1 MATVTSS
8 TFDSDFKAYMTYSTS
23 STNTSYKVS
32 VSAAGVYQSCTWSS
46 YPWKTT
52 LSATNQS
59 SKSGTKATTR
69 LSKGYHEIVDGSFSW
84 TRKTSSYSVTVKVTT
99 KQNMSG
105 GGSGSKSVTFT
116 VPALPSYT
124 ISYNA
129 NGGSGAPSSQKKYY
143 GKSIALSTTKP
154 TRTGYTFLGWS
165 TSSAATSATW
175 SAGGSYTTNAS
186 DTLYAVWR
194 ANTYTVSFNANG
206 GTSGSVTGLT
216 KTYDKALTLP
226 TSAQSPTRKN
236 YAFQGW
242 SMSPSASTATWTAGS
257 SYSVNITANTTLY
270 AVWKA
275 TYVPSTIS
283 KLSAKRTNSSG
294 AEADEGTYGVVTF
307 VWNNGTISGSA
318 ITPSSIIVQCK
329 AVGATSW
336 NTVYTASSF
345 TNKTITTPAFK
356 NGSAALSAETQYDI
370 KVTITDSYG
379 TTTASTF
386 ISKAQYIIDVDP
398 NGNGIAFGAAC
409 SRTGLSTSWNMYMD
423 NDKALYSGSSDRTN
437 WYSMAEL
444 NTSNTFHFGYGGYN
458 NNFGNTY
465 YNGNTVKIRSRSD
478 VDIWSENSGV
488 DIVANGEMALTSNVN
503 KIVLTS
509 GTDLE
514 LRPSGDI
521 TMYPKGGTTDY
532 QLYYAAGRSINYHFY
547 SGAFV
552 SNSSKS
558 VYFTIHLSR
567 PLVNSPTITVGS
579 YSSGGFIVRQ
589 NGKYLFG
596 SASGTYKKPS
606 SYTVTGFTNN
616 YIYVRADFS
625 ATTNA
630 TNNDACGID
639 WYGTITFS

>member
-8 TFDSDFKAYMTYSTS
+8 TFNDDFKAYMTYSTS
-23 STNTSYKVS
+23 STSTSYKVS
-32 VSAAGVYQSCTWSS
+32 ISAAGVYIGCSYAS

-52 LSATNQS
+52 LSATDKS
-59 SKSGTKATTR
+59 SISGTKSTTR
-69 LSKGYHEIVDGSFSW
+69 LTKGYHEVKDGSFSW
-84 TRKTSSYSVTVKVTT
+84 TRKTSAYNVTVKVTT
-99 KQNMSG
+99 KKNISG

-124 ISYNA
+124 ISYNS

-143 GKSIALSTTKP
+143 GKTLTLSSTKP
-154 TRTGYTFLGWS
+154 VRTGYTFLGWS
-165 TSSAATSATW
+165 WSSSATSATW
-175 SAGGSYTTNAS
+175 SAGESYTTNAS
-186 DTLYAVWR
+186 DTLYAVWK
-194 ANTYTVSFNANG
+194 ANTYTVYFNPNG
-206 GTSGSVTGLT
+206 GNSGSVTGLT
-216 KTYDKALTLP
+216 KTYGKALTLP

-236 YAFQGW
+236 YKFLGW
-242 SMSPSASTATWTAGS
+242 STSSSATSATWTAGS

-270 AVWKA
+270 AVWEA
-275 TYVPSTIS
+275 AYIPAAIS
-283 KLSAKRTNSSG
+283 KLSAIRTNSSG
-294 AEADEGTYGVVTF
+294 TEDDEGVYGVATF
-307 VWNNGTISGSA
+307 VWNNGSLSGSA

-329 AVGATSW
+329 AVGTSSW

-345 TNKTITTPAFK
+345 TNKTITTPVFK

-370 KVTITDSYG
+370 KVTITDSYN
-379 TTTASTF
+379 TISATTF

-423 NDKALYSGSSDRTN
+423 NDKALYSGSSDRTK

-444 NTSNTFHFGYGGYN
+444 NTSDTFHFGYGGYN

-488 DIVANGEMALTSNVN
+488 GIVANGPMTLTSNVN

-509 GTDLE
+509 ATDLE
-514 LRPSGDI
+514 LRSSGDI
-521 TMYPKGGTTDY
+521 NMFPKGGTTDY
-532 QLYYAAGRSINYHFY
+532 QLYYAAGKSINYHIT
-547 SGAFV
+547 GAGYI
-552 SNSSKS
+552 SNAKKS
-558 VYFTIHLSR
+558 LYFTAYFSR
-567 PLVNSPTITVGS
+567 PIVNAATVTVAS
-579 YSSGGFIVRQ
+579 YTDGGFRVRQ

-596 SASGTYKKPS
+596 SDNAYKKPS
-606 SYTVTGFTNN
+606 SYSVTAVNNN
-616 YIYVRADFS
+616 YIRIRADFS
-625 ATTNA
+625 STTNA
-630 TNNDACGID
+630 VNNDACGFE

>member
-1 MATVTSS
+1 MATVLSS
-8 TFDSDFKAYMTYSTS
+8 TFDGDFKAYMTYSTS
-23 STNTSYKVS
+23 STSTSYKVS
-32 VSAAGVYQSCTWSS
+32 VSAAGVYQSCSWSN

-52 LSATNQS
+52 LSATS
-59 SKSGTKATTR
+59 KTSKSGTKGTTR
-69 LSKGYHEIVDGSFSW
+69 LSSGYHEIVDGSFSW
-84 TRKTSSYSVTVKVTT
+84 ERKTSSYSVTVKVTT
-99 KQNMSG
+99 KKNTSG
-105 GGSGSKSVTFT
+105 GGSRSKSVTFT

-124 ISYNA
+124 ISYNS

-143 GKSIALSTTKP
+143 GKTLTLSSTKP
-154 TRTGYTFLGWS
+154 VRTGYTFLGWS
-165 TSSAATSATW
+165 WSSSATSATW

-186 DTLYAVWR
+186 DTLYAVWK
-194 ANTYTVSFNANG
+194 ANTYTVYFNSNG
-206 GTSGSVTGLT
+206 GNSGSVTGLT

-236 YAFQGW
+236 YTFLGW
-242 SMSPSASTATWTAGS
+242 STSSSATSATWTAGS
-257 SYSVNITANTTLY
+257 SYSVNITADTTLY

-275 TYVPSTIS
+275 AYVPSTIT

-294 AEADEGTYGVVTF
+294 AEADEGTYGAVTF
-307 VWNNGTISGSA
+307 NWNNGSLSGSA

-370 KVTITDSYG
+370 KATITDSYG
-379 TTTASTF
+379 TTSASTF
-386 ISKAQYIIDVDP
+386 ISKAQYIVDVDP
-398 NGNGIAFGAAC
+398 NGDGIAFGAAC

-423 NDKALYSGSSDRTN
+423 NDKAIYSGSSDRTK

-444 NTSNTFHFGYGGYN
+444 NTSDTFHFGYGGYN

-465 YNGNTVKIRSRSD
+465 YNGNTVKIRSRSN
-478 VDIWSENSGV
+478 VDIWSEKSGV
-488 DIVANGEMALTSNVN
+488 GIVANGPMTLTSNVN

-509 GTDLE
+509 ATDLE

-521 TMYPKGGTTDY
+521 NMFPKGGTTDY
-532 QLYYAAGRSINYHFY
+532 RLYYRAGNSINYHFY

-552 SNSSKS
+552 SNSKKS

-567 PLVNSPTITVGS
+567 PIVNSPSITVSS

-589 NGKYLFG
+589 GGKYLFG
-596 SASGTYKKPS
+596 SESGVYKKPS
-606 SYTVTGFTNN
+606 SYTVSGWTNN

-625 ATTNA
+625 TTTNA
-630 TNNDACGID
+630 VNNDACGID

>member
-32 VSAAGVYQSCTWSS
+32 VSAAGVYQSCTWSN

-124 ISYNA
+124 ISYHA

-143 GKSIALSTTKP
+143 GKSITLSTTKP

-165 TSSAATSATW
+165 LTSVATSATW
-175 SAGGSYTTNAS
+175 SAGGTYSTNAS

-242 SMSPSASTATWTAGS
+242 STSPSASTATWTAGS

-275 TYVPSTIS
+275 TYVPSTIT

-318 ITPSSIIVQCK
+318 ITPSSITVQCK
-329 AVGATSW
+329 AVGTSSW

-356 NGSAALSAETQYDI
+356 NGSAALSTETQYDI

-386 ISKAQYIIDVDP
+386 ISKAQYIVDVDP
-398 NGNGIAFGAAC
+398 NGDGIAFGAAC
-409 SRTGLSTSWNMYMD
+409 SRSGLSTSWNMYMD
-423 NDKALYSGSSDRTN
+423 NDKAIYSGSSDRTK
-437 WYSMAEL
+437 WYSMVEL
-444 NTSNTFHFGYGGYN
+444 NTSDTFHFGYGGYN

-465 YNGNTVKIRSRSD
+465 YNGNAVKIRSRSD
-478 VDIWSENSGV
+478 IDMVSENSGI
-488 DIVANGEMALTSNVN
+488 DMVANNGTTNLTSAN
-503 KIVLTS
+503 LTLK
-509 GTDLE
+509 T
-514 LRPSGDI
+514 SGDI

-567 PLVNSPTITVGS
+567 PLVNSPSITVGS

-606 SYTVTGFTNN
+606 SYTVVGFTNN

-630 TNNDACGID
+630 VNNDACGID

>member
-32 VSAAGVYQSCTWSS
+32 VSAAGVYQSCTWSN

-59 SKSGTKATTR
+59 SKSDTKATTR

-84 TRKTSSYSVTVKVTT
+84 IRKTSSYSVTVKVTT

-124 ISYNA
+124 ISYHA

-143 GKSIALSTTKP
+143 GKSITLSTTKP

-165 TSSAATSATW
+165 TSSSATSATW

-194 ANTYTVSFNANG
+194 TNTYTVSFNANG

-242 SMSPSASTATWTAGS
+242 STSPSASTATWTAGS
-257 SYSVNITANTTLY
+257 SYSVNITADTTLY

-275 TYVPSTIS
+275 TYVPSTIT

-370 KVTITDSYG
+370 KTTITDSYG
-379 TTTASTF
+379 TTYASTF
-386 ISKAQYIIDVDP
+386 ISKAQYIVDVDP
-398 NGNGIAFGAAC
+398 NGDGIAFGAAC
-409 SRTGLSTSWNMYMD
+409 SRTGLSTSWNIYMD
-423 NDKALYSGSSDRTN
+423 NDKAIYSGSSDRTK

-444 NTSNTFHFGYGGYN
+444 NTSDTFHFGYGGYN

-465 YNGNTVKIRSRSD
+465 YNGNAVKIRSRSD

-488 DIVANGEMALTSNVN
+488 GIVANGPMTLNSNVN

-509 GTDLE
+509 ATDLE
-514 LRPSGDI
+514 LRSSGDI
-521 TMYPKGGTTDY
+521 NMFPKGGTTDY
-532 QLYYAAGRSINYHFY
+532 QLYYRAGNSINYHFY

-552 SNSSKS
+552 SNSKKS

-567 PLVNSPTITVGS
+567 PIVNAPSITVSS

-589 NGKYLFG
+589 GGKYLFDSG
-596 SASGTYKKPS
+596 SGSYKKPS
-606 SYTVTGFTNN
+606 SYTVSGWTNN

-625 ATTNA
+625 TTTNA
-630 TNNDACGID
+630 VNNDACGIE

>member
-32 VSAAGVYQSCTWSS
+32 VSAAGVYQSCTWSN

-69 LSKGYHEIVDGSFSW
+69 LSKGYHEIVDGRFSW
-84 TRKTSSYSVTVKVTT
+84 TRKTSSYNVTVKVTT

-124 ISYNA
+124 ISYHA

-143 GKSIALSTTKP
+143 GKSITLSTTKP

-165 TSSAATSATW
+165 TSSSATSATW

-186 DTLYAVWR
+186 DTLYAVWK

-242 SMSPSASTATWTAGS
+242 STSPSASTATWTAGS

-275 TYVPSTIS
+275 TYVPSTIM

-356 NGSAALSAETQYDI
+356 NGSEALSAETQYDI

-379 TTTASTF
+379 TTSTSTF
-386 ISKAQYIIDVDP
+386 ISKAQYIVDVDP
-398 NGNGIAFGAAC
+398 NGDGIAFGAAC
-409 SRTGLSTSWNMYMD
+409 SRAGLSTSWNIYMD
-423 NDKALYSGSSDRTN
+423 NDKAIYSGSSDRTK

-444 NTSNTFHFGYGGYN
+444 NTSDTFHFGYGGYN

-465 YNGNTVKIRSRSD
+465 YNGNTVNIRSRSD

-488 DIVANGEMALTSNVN
+488 GIVANGPMTLNSNVN

-509 GTDLE
+509 ATDLE
-514 LRPSGDI
+514 LRSSGDI
-521 TMYPKGGTTDY
+521 NMFPKGGTTDY
-532 QLYYAAGRSINYHFY
+532 QLYYRAGNSINYHFY

-552 SNSSKS
+552 SNSKKS

-567 PLVNSPTITVGS
+567 PIVNAPSITVSS

-589 NGKYLFG
+589 GGKYLFG
-596 SASGTYKKPS
+596 SGSGSYKKPS
-606 SYTVTGFTNN
+606 SYTVSGWTNN

-625 ATTNA
+625 STTNA
-630 TNNDACGID
+630 VNNEACGID
-639 WYGTITFS
+639 WYGTITFG

>member
-32 VSAAGVYQSCTWSS
+32 VSAAGVYQSCTWSN

-124 ISYNA
+124 ISYNS

-143 GKSIALSTTKP
+143 GKTLTLSSTKP
-154 TRTGYTFLGWS
+154 VRTGYTFLGWS
-165 TSSAATSATW
+165 TSSSATSATW
-175 SAGGSYTTNAS
+175 SAGGSYTANAS

-242 SMSPSASTATWTAGS
+242 STSPSASTATWTAGS
-257 SYSVNITANTTLY
+257 SYSVNVTANTTLY

-275 TYVPSTIS
+275 TYVPSTIT
-283 KLSAKRTNSSG
+283 KLSAKRTNSLG
-294 AEADEGTYGVVTF
+294 AEADEGTYGVVAF

-370 KVTITDSYG
+370 KATITDSYG
-379 TTTASTF
+379 TTSASTF
-386 ISKAQYIIDVDP
+386 ISKAQYIVDVDP
-398 NGNGIAFGAAC
+398 NGDGIAFGAAC
-409 SRTGLSTSWNMYMD
+409 SRSGLSTSWNIYMD
-423 NDKALYSGSSDRTN
+423 NDKAIYSGSSDRTK

-444 NTSNTFHFGYGGYN
+444 NTSGTFHFGYGGYN

-488 DIVANGEMALTSNVN
+488 GIAANGPMTLTSNAN

-509 GTDLE
+509 ATDLE
-514 LRPSGDI
+514 LRSSGDI
-521 TMYPKGGTTDY
+521 NMFPKGGTTDY
-532 QLYYAAGRSINYHFY
+532 QLYYRAGNSINYHFY

-552 SNSSKS
+552 SNSKKS

-567 PLVNSPTITVGS
+567 PIVNAPSITVSS

-589 NGKYLFG
+589 GGKYLFD
-596 SASGTYKKPS
+596 SASGSYKKPS
-606 SYTVTGFTNN
+606 SYTVVGWTNN

-625 ATTNA
+625 TTTNA
-630 TNNDACGID
+630 VNNEACGID
-639 WYGTITFS
+639 WYGTITFG

>member
-8 TFDSDFKAYMTYSTS
+8 TFNDDFKAYMTYSTS
-23 STNTSYKVS
+23 STSTSYKVS
-32 VSAAGVYQSCTWSS
+32 ISAAGVYIGCSYAS

-52 LSATNQS
+52 LSATDKS
-59 SKSGTKATTR
+59 SISGTKSTTR
-69 LSKGYHEIVDGSFSW
+69 LTKGYHEVKDGSFSW
-84 TRKTSSYSVTVKVTT
+84 TRKTSAYNVTVKVTT
-99 KQNMSG
+99 KKNISG
-105 GGSGSKSVTFT
+105 GGSGSRSVTFT

-124 ISYNA
+124 ISYHA

-143 GKSIALSTTKP
+143 GKSITLSTAKP

-165 TSSAATSATW
+165 LTSVATSATW
-175 SAGGSYTTNAS
+175 SAGSTYSTNAS

-242 SMSPSASTATWTAGS
+242 STSPSASTATWTAGS

-283 KLSAKRTNSSG
+283 KLSAKRTDSSG

-318 ITPSSIIVQCK
+318 ITPSSIIIQCK
-329 AVGATSW
+329 AVGTTSW
-336 NTVYTASSF
+336 NTVYTAGSF

-356 NGSAALSAETQYDI
+356 NGSTALSAETQYDI

-379 TTTASTF
+379 TTSASTF

-423 NDKALYSGSSDRTN
+423 NDKALYSGSSDRTK

-444 NTSNTFHFGYGGYN
+444 NTSDTFHFGYGGYN

-488 DIVANGEMALTSNVN
+488 GIVANGPMTLTSNVN

-509 GTDLE
+509 ATDLE
-514 LRPSGDI
+514 LRSSGDI
-521 TMYPKGGTTDY
+521 NMFPKGGTTDY
-532 QLYYAAGRSINYHFY
+532 QLYYAAGKSINYHIT
-547 SGAFV
+547 GAGYI
-552 SNSSKS
+552 SNAKKS
-558 VYFTIHLSR
+558 LYFTAYFSR
-567 PLVNSPTITVGS
+567 PIVNAATVTVAS
-579 YSSGGFIVRQ
+579 YTDGGFRVRQ
-589 NGKYLFG
+589 GGKYLFG
-596 SASGTYKKPS
+596 SDNAYKKPS
-606 SYTVTGFTNN
+606 SYSVIAVNNN
-616 YIYVRADFS
+616 YIRIRADFS
-625 ATTNA
+625 STTNA
-630 TNNDACGID
+630 MNNDACGFE

>member
-8 TFDSDFKAYMTYSTS
+8 TFNDDFKAYMTYSTS
-23 STNTSYKVS
+23 STSTSYKVS
-32 VSAAGVYQSCTWSS
+32 ISAAGVYIGCSYAS

-52 LSATNQS
+52 LSATDKS
-59 SKSGTKATTR
+59 SISGTKSTTR
-69 LSKGYHEIVDGSFSW
+69 LTKGYHEVKDGSFSW
-84 TRKTSSYSVTVKVTT
+84 TRKTSAYNVTVKVTT
-99 KQNMSG
+99 KKNISG
-105 GGSGSKSVTFT
+105 GGSGSRSVTFT

-124 ISYNA
+124 ISYHA

-143 GKSIALSTTKP
+143 GKSITLSTAKP

-165 TSSAATSATW
+165 LTSVATSATW
-175 SAGGSYTTNAS
+175 SAGSTYSTNAS

-206 GTSGSVTGLT
+206 GTSGSVTSLT

-242 SMSPSASTATWTAGS
+242 STSPSASTATWTAGS

-345 TNKTITTPAFK
+345 TNKTITTPTFK
-356 NGSAALSAETQYDI
+356 NGSAALNAETQYDI

-379 TTTASTF
+379 TTSASTF

-423 NDKALYSGSSDRTN
+423 NDKAIYSGSSDRTK

-444 NTSNTFHFGYGGYN
+444 NTSDTFHFGYGGYN
-458 NNFGNTY
+458 NSFGNTY
-465 YNGNTVKIRSRSD
+465 YNGNTVKVRSRSD

-488 DIVANGEMALTSNVN
+488 DITANNGTTNLSSADLT
-503 KIVLTS
+503 
-509 GTDLE
+509 
-514 LRPSGDI
+514 LRTSGDI
-521 TMYPKGGTTDY
+521 SMYPKGGTTDY
-532 QLYYAAGRSINYHFY
+532 QLYYAAGRSVTFHVC
-547 SGAFV
+547 GAAFV
-552 SNSSKS
+552 SNSGKS
-558 VYFTIHLSR
+558 IYFTIHFSR
-567 PLVNSPTITVGS
+567 PIVNNPTITVSS

-589 NGKYLFG
+589 NGKYLYG
-596 SASGTYKKPS
+596 SGSSTYVKPS
-606 SYTVTGFTNN
+606 SYTVNGFTNN

-625 ATTNA
+625 STTNA
-630 TNNDACGID
+630 VNNDACGIN
-639 WYGTITFS
+639 WHGIVTFS

>member
-8 TFDSDFKAYMTYSTS
+8 TFNDDFKAYMTYSTS
-23 STNTSYKVS
+23 STSTSYKVS
-32 VSAAGVYQSCTWSS
+32 ISAAGVYIGCSYAS

-52 LSATNQS
+52 LSATDKS
-59 SKSGTKATTR
+59 SISGTKSTTG
-69 LSKGYHEIVDGSFSW
+69 LTKGYHEVKDGSFSW
-84 TRKTSSYSVTVKVTT
+84 TRKTSAYNVTVKVTT
-99 KQNMSG
+99 KKNISG
-105 GGSGSKSVTFT
+105 GGSGSRSVTFT

-124 ISYNA
+124 ISYHA

-143 GKSIALSTTKP
+143 GKSITLSTTKP

-165 TSSAATSATW
+165 LTSVATSATW
-175 SAGGSYTTNAS
+175 SAGSTYSTNAS

-242 SMSPSASTATWTAGS
+242 STSPSASTATWTAGS

-356 NGSAALSAETQYDI
+356 NGSAALNAETQYDI

-379 TTTASTF
+379 TTSASTF

-398 NGNGIAFGAAC
+398 NGDGIAFGAAC

-423 NDKALYSGSSDRTN
+423 NDKAIYSGSSDRTK

-444 NTSNTFHFGYGGYN
+444 NTSDTFHFGYGGYN

-488 DIVANGEMALTSNVN
+488 DITANNGTTNLSSADLT
-503 KIVLTS
+503 
-509 GTDLE
+509 
-514 LRPSGDI
+514 LRTSGDI
-521 TMYPKGGTTDY
+521 SMYPKDGTTDY
-532 QLYYAAGRSINYHFY
+532 QLYYAAGRSVSFHVC
-547 SGAFV
+547 GAAFV

-558 VYFTIHLSR
+558 IYFTIHFSR
-567 PLVNSPTITVGS
+567 PIVNNPTITVSS

-589 NGKYLFG
+589 NGNYLYG
-596 SASGTYKKPS
+596 SGSSTYAKPS
-606 SYTVTGFTNN
+606 SYTVNGFTNN

-625 ATTNA
+625 STTNVV
-630 TNNDACGID
+630 NNDACGIN
-639 WYGTITFS
+639 WYGIVTFS

>member
-32 VSAAGVYQSCTWSS
+32 VSAAGVYQSCAWSN

-59 SKSGTKATTR
+59 SKSGTKSTTR

-124 ISYNA
+124 ISYHA

-143 GKSIALSTTKP
+143 GKTLTLSSTKP
-154 TRTGYTFLGWS
+154 VRTGYTFLGWS
-165 TSSAATSATW
+165 WSSSATSATW

-186 DTLYAVWR
+186 DTLYAVWK
-194 ANTYTVSFNANG
+194 ANTYTVYFNSNG
-206 GTSGSVTGLT
+206 GNSGSVTGLT

-242 SMSPSASTATWTAGS
+242 STSPSASTATWTAGS

-275 TYVPSTIS
+275 TYVPSTIT

-356 NGSAALSAETQYDI
+356 NGSAALSTETQYDI

-379 TTTASTF
+379 TTYASTF
-386 ISKAQYIIDVDP
+386 ISKAQYIVDVDP
-398 NGNGIAFGAAC
+398 NGDGIAFGAAC
-409 SRTGLSTSWNMYMD
+409 SRSGLSTSWNMYMD
-423 NDKALYSGSSDRTN
+423 NDKALYSGSSDRTK

-444 NTSNTFHFGYGGYN
+444 NTSDTFHFGYGGYN

-488 DIVANGEMALTSNVN
+488 GIVANGEMALTSNAN

-509 GTDLE
+509 ATDLE
-514 LRPSGDI
+514 LRSSGDI
-521 TMYPKGGTTDY
+521 NMFPKGGTTDY
-532 QLYYAAGRSINYHFY
+532 QLYYRAGNSINYHFY

-552 SNSSKS
+552 SNSRKS

-567 PLVNSPTITVGS
+567 PIVNRPSITVSS

-589 NGKYLFG
+589 GGKYLFD

-606 SYTVTGFTNN
+606 SYTVVGWTNN

-625 ATTNA
+625 TTTNA

>member
-8 TFDSDFKAYMTYSTS
+8 TFNDDFKAYMTYSTS
-23 STNTSYKVS
+23 STSTSYKVS
-32 VSAAGVYQSCTWSS
+32 ISAAGVYIGCSYAS

-52 LSATNQS
+52 LSATDKS
-59 SKSGTKATTR
+59 SISGTKSTTR
-69 LSKGYHEIVDGSFSW
+69 LTKGYHEVKDGSFSW
-84 TRKTSSYSVTVKVTT
+84 TRKTSAYNVTVKVTT
-99 KQNMSG
+99 KKNISG
-105 GGSGSKSVTFT
+105 GGSGSRSVTFT

-124 ISYNA
+124 ISYNS

-143 GKSIALSTTKP
+143 GKTLTLSSTKP
-154 TRTGYTFLGWS
+154 VRTGYTFLGWS
-165 TSSAATSATW
+165 WSSSATSATW

-186 DTLYAVWR
+186 DTLYAVWK
-194 ANTYTVSFNANG
+194 ANTYTVYFNPNG
-206 GTSGSVTGLT
+206 GNSGSVTGLT

-242 SMSPSASTATWTAGS
+242 STSPSASTATWTAGS

-356 NGSAALSAETQYDI
+356 NGSAALNAETQYDI

-379 TTTASTF
+379 TTSASTF
-386 ISKAQYIIDVDP
+386 ISKAQYIMDIDP

-423 NDKALYSGSSDRTN
+423 NDKALYSGSSDRTK

-444 NTSNTFHFGYGGYN
+444 NTSDTFHFGYGGYN

-488 DIVANGEMALTSNVN
+488 GIVANGPMTLTSNVN

-509 GTDLE
+509 ATDLE
-514 LRPSGDI
+514 LRSSGDI
-521 TMYPKGGTTDY
+521 NMFPKGGTTDY
-532 QLYYAAGRSINYHFY
+532 QLYYAAGKSINYHIT
-547 SGAFV
+547 GAGYI
-552 SNSSKS
+552 SNAKKS
-558 VYFTIHLSR
+558 LYFTAYFSR
-567 PLVNSPTITVGS
+567 PIVNAATVTVAS
-579 YSSGGFIVRQ
+579 YTDGGFRVRQ

-596 SASGTYKKPS
+596 SDDAYKKPS
-606 SYTVTGFTNN
+606 SYSVTAVNNN
-616 YIYVRADFS
+616 YIRIRADFS
-625 ATTNA
+625 STTNA
-630 TNNDACGID
+630 VNNDACGFE